1 MKKFFSI
8 LGGMGTLATESFV
21 HQLNLKTKAQKDQEY
36 LNYVLFNHAEIPDR
50 TEYILDQTKES
61 PLEYLLDDI
70 SQQELLQPQFMVL
83 ACNTAHYFY
92 DALQAATTIP
102 ILHMPRET
110 VKELKRQ
117 QKKGRVAILATQGT
131 IYAGVYEQELIAND
145 FEAYIPPPELQRKIN
160 HLIYRDIK
168 TYGFLNVDLYQEIL
182 EEVQLAGCQ
191 AAILGCT
198 ELSLLFTEVKNREC
212 LVIDA
217 QSVLVDR
224 TIAYANSYLINEN
237 NQQDVYNEL
246 E

>member
-8 LGGMGTLATESFV
+8 LGGMGTLATENFV
-21 HQLNLKTKAQKDQEY
+21 HQLNSKTKAQRDQDY

-50 TEYILDQTKES
+50 TDFILNQTKKN

-70 SQQELLQPQFMVL
+70 AQQELLQPQFMVL

-92 DALQAATTIP
+92 DDLQSSTKIP

-110 VKELKRQ
+110 VKELKRHQ
-117 QKKGRVAILATQGT
+117 EKGKVAILATQGT
-131 IYAGVYEQELIAND
+131 IHSEVYEKELLANGFQVYLPTPGLQEN
-145 FEAYIPPPELQRKIN
+145 IN
-160 HLIYRDIK
+160 NLIYRDVK
-168 TYGFLNVDLYQEIL
+168 RSGFLNTELYKMIL
-182 EEVQLAGCQ
+182 KEVQAAGCQ

-198 ELSLLFTEVKNREC
+198 ELSLLYAEVKTHPY

-224 TIAYANSYLINEN
+224 TIERANSYQEKTDLNEN
-237 NQQDVYNEL
+237 EQQDV
-246 E
+246 